1 MLVGQFGDGLQFDN
15 YFVVAHKIG
24 QIFLAQDSPSVL
36 QGQSRLRD
44 CWDSAMLKFNA
55 ETFLI
60 HGLVKATALVLVNLE
75 AGANDRLTLIL
86 EDEIRHYFFG
96 VIRRVWRIIKS
107 YARTTAIRWRSS
119 SSITLGIATVCEI
132 SSRNNAW

>member
-86 EDEIRHYFFG
+86 EDEIRHYFF
-96 VIRRVWRIIKS
+96 WRHSACLEDHQILRPDHSNQMAQLIFD
-107 YARTTAIRWRSS
+107 I
-119 SSITLGIATVCEI
+119 
-132 SSRNNAW
+132 